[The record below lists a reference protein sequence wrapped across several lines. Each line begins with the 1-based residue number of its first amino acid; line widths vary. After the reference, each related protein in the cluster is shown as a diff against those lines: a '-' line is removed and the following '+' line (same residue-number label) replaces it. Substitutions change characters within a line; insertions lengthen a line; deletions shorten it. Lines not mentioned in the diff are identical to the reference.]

1 MAKKVVN
8 KKENLNESLS
18 VGNLENQH
26 IENAQPMART
36 SKKKPVASKKIDDV
50 PTKGNDTPT
59 ENIPL
64 NNNIQN
70 SVKKRKKLTDSQVKA
85 SDVVDKNSKSA
96 VTSNDNKQSTKTQ
109 SNNKSKKI
117 NIQKDNVRSSNT
129 MQSKTIE
136 SETVNKKTSEKKT
149 SEKKTAGIN
158 VVQQQKKSSPTIEK
172 ETNSLV
178 ADTKIESG
186 KKTESTQKSN
196 RSKKMST
203 QDKIDTSLNQ
213 KKVHQFKNNSE
224 NQKQISQDK
233 ARNIEGTIH
242 QNTSE
247 TKSRDTRQQSK
258 KVFDKTESQPT
269 EKTQPKDKT
278 QTEKILHKATSD
290 EISFSIQ
297 PRRKKKKKT
306 RNDSGFRR
314 EAVQNTDNV
323 TQKIITSDNLD
334 SKEPQ
339 GQKSQG
345 QKPQGQKPQGQKPQ
359 GQKPQ
364 DQKPQGQKPISGT
377 INQNKALS
385 NQVKGG
391 KHTVAS
397 LEVPERKNVVLQLPS
412 KKQHKQNKQKNVPE
426 KQSPILKD
434 SKESGQHGT
443 QVKAQ
448 EFSIKNNDILSE
460 KFQANNR
467 ILEEKSAVAAAQEI
481 ELSKKRD
488 KNKKHKRNEK
498 GEKQAEIVL
507 HQKQNIESEQP
518 IIRESLVADKV
529 ILQNENDQ
537 KVNEG
542 QTTNNEKKYQYSK
555 PYNLIPLP
563 KPELTKKKQT
573 VKHKIPLPLKVGNYN
588 DFAESVINKVE
599 HFLSVEL
606 CIPAGSSL
614 LLAVSGGVDSIVMS
628 DIFCVIAHRLHYDV
642 QLCHINHKLRGRES
656 DDDERSVKGFAKRCG
671 LRVHSAHVHVQEYS
685 KKNKISIET
694 AARILR
700 YNALDKQARSCGA
713 EYVVTA
719 HTADDA
725 AETFLMN
732 LFRGSGITGL
742 TGIPIER
749 PLSKKVNIIRPM
761 ISLRKDEIINYAQ
774 QRGLFWRE
782 DSSNTSLLFTRN
794 KIRLQLL
801 PQLRELFGV
810 SVVETIHRTA
820 SLMQGVD
827 EVMENIL
834 SVFLPRYVHQVE
846 PGAYA
851 IELIGLSM
859 QSEFVKGE
867 IFQSVLVQKLNQ
879 QNQSLATI
887 KRVTQLVTADVNTC
901 VDVNGQIVAV
911 RERDSIILT
920 KRKKHFDYYNSITLN
935 GELVEQEW
943 ILRLSVLHKKPK
955 EWSNN
960 PLVEYFDADLL
971 PKLLQVRSWRDGDKF
986 QPIGMKGHTTVSD
999 FLTNNKTR
1007 AFERKKVLVLC
1018 AGSEIVRIIGKR
1030 ISDCFKVSDSTQDII
1045 KAEFILRSMSDTD
1058 EKEKK

>member
-8 KKENLNESLS
+8 KKENINDSLS
-18 VGNLENQH
+18 VGNLEHQH
-26 IENAQPMART
+26 SENAQPMART
-36 SKKKPVASKKIDDV
+36 SKKKSVASKKIDDV
-50 PTKGNDTPT
+50 PAKGNDTPT
-59 ENIPL
+59 ENIPV

-70 SVKKRKKLTDSQVKA
+70 SEKKRKKLTDSQVKA
-85 SDVVDKNSKSA
+85 SDFVDKDSKIA
-96 VTSNDNKQSTKTQ
+96 VTTIDNKQSTKTK
-109 SNNKSKKI
+109 SDNKSKKSI
-117 NIQKDNVRSSNT
+117 IQKDDARPSNAI
-129 MQSKTIE
+129 QSKSIE
-136 SETVNKKTSEKKT
+136 SEIVGKEISEKKIAT
-149 SEKKTAGIN
+149 NNVGNQKQPQKASSTLEKESRTRAAATKKESRNKTELKKSIDIN
-158 VVQQQKKSSPTIEK
+158 V
-172 ETNSLV
+172 
-178 ADTKIESG
+178 D
-186 KKTESTQKSN
+186 KSN
-196 RSKKMST
+196 KNKKISIPEN
-203 QDKIDTSLNQ
+203 IDTSLNQ
-213 KKVHQFKNNSE
+213 KKVQQFKNNPK
-224 NQKQISQDK
+224 NQKHISQK
-233 ARNIEGTIH
+233 KEPSIEGTIQ
-242 QNTSE
+242 QNTAE
-247 TKSRDTRQQSK
+247 TKSREARQQSK
-258 KVFDKTESQPT
+258 KVFDKTPSQPK
-269 EKTQPKDKT
+269 EKSQPKEIT
-278 QTEKILHKATSD
+278 QTEKILHKTTSD
-290 EISFSIQ
+290 QIPLSIQ
-297 PRRKKKKKT
+297 PRRKKKKKS
-306 RNDSGFRR
+306 RNDNGFRR

-323 TQKIITSDNLD
+323 IHKQTTPVNLD
-334 SKEPQ
+334 SK
-339 GQKSQG
+339 KS
-345 QKPQGQKPQGQKPQ
+345 
-359 GQKPQ
+359 Q
-364 DQKPQGQKPISGT
+364 DQKSISGA
-377 INQNKALS
+377 IDQKSALS
-385 NQVKGG
+385 NLVKGG
-391 KHTVAS
+391 KHSVAS
-397 LEVPERKNVVLQLPS
+397 LEAPERKNVVLQLPS
-412 KKQHKQNKQKNVPE
+412 KKQNKQNKQKNIQE
-426 KQSPILKD
+426 KQSLVVKD
-434 SKESGQHGT
+434 TKESGQNTT
-443 QVKAQ
+443 QQKSNASSDKHK
-448 EFSIKNNDILSE
+448 ETLSE
-460 KFQANNR
+460 NVEVNHQT
-467 ILEEKSAVAAAQEI
+467 LEEKSSVLAAKEI
-481 ELSKKRD
+481 EQPKKKD
-488 KNKKHKRNEK
+488 KNKKNKRNEK
-498 GEKQAEIVL
+498 GEKHTDISQ
-507 HQKQNIESEQP
+507 HQKQNNETAPAIAGEP
-518 IIRESLVADKV
+518 LVAEKV
-529 ILQNENDQ
+529 MQLHENDQ
-537 KVNEG
+537 QINEG
-542 QTTNNEKKYQYSK
+542 QIAGYEKKNQYSK

-563 KPELTKKKQT
+563 KPELTKKKQI

-588 DFAESVINKVE
+588 DIAESVIKKVE

-671 LRVHSAHVHVQEYS
+671 LRIHSAHVHVQEYS

-761 ISLRKDEIINYAQ
+761 ISLRKDEIISYAQ
-774 QRGLFWRE
+774 ERGLFWRE

-834 SVFLPRYVHQVE
+834 SVFMPRYVHQVE

-851 IELIGLSM
+851 IELIGLST

-887 KRVTQLVTADVNTC
+887 KRITQLVTADVNTC

-920 KRKKHFDYYNSITLN
+920 KRKKHFDYYNTITLN

-1018 AGSEIVRIIGKR
+1018 AGSEIVWIIGKR
-1030 ISDCFKVSDSTQDII
+1030 ISECFKVSDSTQDII
-1045 KAEFILRSMSDTD
+1045 KAEFILRSVSDNE